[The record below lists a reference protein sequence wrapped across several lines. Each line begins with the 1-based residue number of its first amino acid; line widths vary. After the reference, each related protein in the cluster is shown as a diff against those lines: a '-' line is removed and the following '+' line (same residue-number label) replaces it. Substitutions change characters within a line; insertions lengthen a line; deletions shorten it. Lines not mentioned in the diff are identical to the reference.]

1 MKIVILDGATAN
13 PGDNPWTEI
22 EKLGETFIYPRS
34 SRAEVIERAADADII
49 LTNKVVIDAA
59 ILNQLPNLKFIA
71 VTATGYNVVDV
82 EAARERDILVSN
94 VPEYSTESVA
104 QFVFAGLLDFIHRSQ
119 QHHDSIVNG
128 EWPRRADFAFWLQP
142 TWELTGKTIGI
153 VGLGRIGRAVARI
166 ADAFGMKVVASSR
179 SERDT
184 PSYAGF
190 QWLDVKTLFSTADVV
205 TLHCP
210 LTDSNVAFVNRDLLE
225 GMKPNSLLI
234 NTARGGMVN
243 ESDLAA
249 ALNAGRIGGAILDVV
264 SAEPISNENP
274 LLKARNCL
282 LTPHMAWATIEAR
295 RRLTKFTAENIRA
308 FLSGSPINM
317 V

>member
-22 EKLGETFIYPRS
+22 EQLGETSIYPRS
-34 SRAEVIERAADADII
+34 SRAEVLERAADAEII

-82 EAARERDILVSN
+82 TAARERGILVSN

-142 TWELTGKTIGI
+142 TWELSGKTMGI

-166 ADAFGMKVVASSR
+166 ANAFGMKVVASSR
-179 SERDT
+179 TQREPPD
-184 PSYAGF
+184 YAGF
-190 QWLDVKTLFSTADVV
+190 HWLDVETLFSTADVIS
-205 TLHCP
+205 LHCP
-210 LTDSNVAFVNRDLLE
+210 LTDHNVGFVNRELLE
-225 GMKPNSLLI
+225 IMKPNSLLI
-234 NTARGGMVN
+234 NTARGGIIN
-243 ESDLAA
+243 EHDLAE
-249 ALNAGRIGGAILDVV
+249 ALNAGRISGAILDVV
-264 SAEPISNENP
+264 SVEPILDTNP

-308 FLSGSPINM
+308 FLSGSPING